1 MSTRSALFIQT
12 EAGDWLQHYCHFD
25 GYPRHMMA
33 ALAKADPDAILA
45 AKELRQIFETGEVE
59 GFPDPR
65 APEVRKAPTMP
76 DWADHAYVLTSTGW
90 EYVPN
95 KRALESRFLLE

>member
-25 GYPRHMMA
+25 GYPRHLMA

-45 AKELRQIFETGEVE
+45 AKELRQILETGEVE
-59 GFPDPR
+59 GFPRPR
-65 APEVRKAPTMP
+65 APEARKAPAMP
-76 DWADHAYVLTSTGW
+76 DWADHAYVLTCTGW
-90 EYVPN
+90 KHAVSD
-95 KRALESRFLLE
+95 RALQNILA

>member
-45 AKELRQIFETGEVE
+45 AKELRQILDTGEVE
-59 GFPDPR
+59 GFPHPR
-65 APEVRKAPTMP
+65 APEVHKAPAMP
-76 DWADHAYVLTSTGW
+76 DWADHAYVLTSSGW
-90 EYVPN
+90 EHAASD
-95 KRALESRFLLE
+95 RALQTVLA

>member
-45 AKELRQIFETGEVE
+45 AQELRQILDTGEVE
-59 GFPDPR
+59 GFPHPR
-65 APEVRKAPTMP
+65 APEVRNAPAMP
-76 DWADHAYVLTSTGW
+76 DWADHAYVLTISGW
-90 EYVPN
+90 EHAASD
-95 KRALESRFLLE
+95 RALQTVLV